1 MFYARDI
8 RSRWIPILRKDCRP
22 PYLVVVVVVVVVVVD
37 AGANWELPLW
47 SPQPTITRTIAA
59 TQPTDTE
66 VCPRNAARVI
76 R

>member
-1 MFYARDI
+1 
-8 RSRWIPILRKDCRP
+8 
-22 PYLVVVVVVVVVVVD
+22 VVVVVVVVVVVD